1 MTTKQLT
8 REDRVA
14 EFNRASGGK
23 TQAEGGNYLQQTS
36 CFSEELA
43 EFGEALTAYILNPS
57 ETTRA
62 NMIKEWAD
70 VQVTLSN
77 FAWFFDF
84 DGQVAFTRVADNNLT
99 KIGPNGEVTRNE
111 QGKVLKPEGYEK
123 VSMLGL

>member
-1 MTTKQLT
+1 MTVT

-14 EFNRASGGK
+14 TFNRAAGK
-23 TQAEGGNYLQQTS
+23 KNYIEGGDYKTEVI

-43 EFGEALTAYILNPS
+43 EFNDALTAYLVNPS
-57 ETTRA
+57 DTTRA

-84 DGQVAFTRVADNNLT
+84 NGQAAFNRVADNNDT

-111 QGKVLKPEGYEK
+111 FGKILKPEGYVK
-123 VSMLGL
+123 VDMNGL